1 MNLSRL
7 TLLPLLVEAN
17 WLRDVEDPARKLCSN
32 SVGHGCWFDSECC
45 GDLQCLGVRTWECGN
60 SPGLDGEY
68 CNILYPCDEDLLC
81 HEGVCKDYADL
92 LESGTRGTC
101 RMDGDTNINTLKMMT
116 YNVFLIDCVGLGDA
130 LSLTTCESKKTR
142 AIRVPKL
149 IEWFKDRDE
158 DVVVMQ
164 EVFTFKDEIIKGMTD
179 AGFCHY
185 VMNFQGTLG
194 SGLAIFSKW
203 PIDSID
209 FVDFFDLTGNGDNP
223 GFNPEA
229 FADKGVMYAKV
240 NKGGKIYHAFNT
252 HTQSDSL
259 GDGHEIRMVQYLR
272 IREFVEDLNIPVAE
286 IALMGG
292 DFNEDQWHHGGK
304 YYRTMLEEIR
314 ADEVQM
320 RGPIKYT
327 QNTEKNK
334 LLKGLW
340 EGDAKWETYRHTLDF
355 IFPYHNGE
363 GGVEHKT
370 PDDTSFCEILIP
382 QWPAGCN
389 DAECMLSDHFPMT
402 CNFYTDGHSDE
413 SKDDQLIADG
423 SACKQ
428 GSDCVSDHCKS
439 SICQAK
445 LASGE
450 ACGSHHHT
458 DEDCLS
464 GECSFSWS
472 GGGWLC
478 E

>member
-7 TLLPLLVEAN
+7 ALLPLLVEAS
-17 WLRDVEDPARKLCSN
+17 WVRDVEDPSRKLCSN
-32 SVGHGCWFDSECC
+32 LVGHGCWRDSACC
-45 GDLQCLGVRTWECGN
+45 GDLQCLGVVNWECGN

-68 CNILYPCDEDLLC
+68 CNIAYPCDRDLLC

-92 LESGTRGTC
+92 LKSGTRGTC
-101 RMDGDTNINTLKMMT
+101 RMDGDTNMNALKMMT
-116 YNVFLIDCVGLGDA
+116 YNVFLIDCVG
-130 LSLTTCESKKTR
+130 SLYTCDSEENR

-185 VMNFQGTLG
+185 VMNFQGLGG

-203 PIDSID
+203 PIESFD
-209 FVDFFDLTGNGDNP
+209 FVDFFDLTDGHALSNL
-223 GFNPEA
+223 ETII
-229 FADKGVMYAKV
+229 DKGVMHAKV

-252 HTQSDSL
+252 HTLSDTS
-259 GDGHEIRMVQYLR
+259 GDAHEIRMLQYLR
-272 IREFVEDLNIPVAE
+272 IREFVESLNIPVEE
-286 IALMGG
+286 IALIGG

-314 ADEVQM
+314 ASEVQM
-320 RGPIKYT
+320 RGPIIYT

-334 LLKGLW
+334 LLKQLH
-340 EGDAKWETYRHTLDF
+340 EGSEEWATYNETLDF

-363 GGVEHKT
+363 EGVDHKT
-370 PDDTSFCEILIP
+370 PDDTSVCEILIP

-402 CNFYTDGHSDE
+402 CNFYTDGNSD
-413 SKDDQLIADG
+413 KPNDDW
-423 SACKQ
+423 C
-428 GSDCVSDHCKS
+428 
-439 SICQAK
+439 
-445 LASGE
+445 
-450 ACGSHHHT
+450 
-458 DEDCLS
+458 
-464 GECSFSWS
+464 F
-472 GGGWLC
+472 GGWLC
-478 E
+478 